1 MAASKKI
8 SIIYVVIG
16 ILWIFG
22 SDKLMLL
29 VGDQLDETQLAQLQL
44 AKGVFFVLL
53 TGLLL
58 YMLIKKQYRYL
69 DRKVKELELTNSKL
83 EEERLKSEHA
93 KNQLDQFILVA
104 ANDLAGPVRQSQGFL
119 ELFIR
124 KNEANLPDKSMSFLR
139 LTLDNFI
146 RIKGVIQDLVTFSQL
161 SEKETTHEKVDLN
174 EVLEKVIHL
183 NSKKIR
189 EHNIHLRKEVLPI
202 VKGDFQRFTQLF
214 DHLLNNAV
222 KFRNPERI
230 LRVSV
235 SATRAGDIHT
245 LAVQDN
251 GKGIAPEYLPRI
263 FYVLQ
268 RYDDG
273 FIKRG
278 TGMGLAICKKIVE
291 DVGGKIWATSV
302 PGEGSTFFISFK
314 AHEFFQP

>member
-1 MAASKKI
+1 MTASKKI
-8 SIIYVVIG
+8 SIIYVVVG
-16 ILWIFG
+16 ILWIFV
-22 SDKLMLL
+22 SDRLMLL
-29 VGDQLDETQLAQLQL
+29 VHDGMDTKQLAILQSV
-44 AKGVFFVLL
+44 KGVFFVTL

-58 YMLIKKQYRYL
+58 YLLIKKHYRYL
-69 DRKVKELELTNSKL
+69 DRKVNELELANSKM
-83 EEERLKSEHA
+83 EEERVKSEHA

-124 KNEANLPDKSMSFLR
+124 KNEANLPEKSMSFLR

-146 RIKGVIQDLVTFSQL
+146 RIKGVIQDLVSFSQL
-161 SEKETTHEKVDLN
+161 SEKETLHEAVDLN
-174 EVLEKVIHL
+174 EVLDKVIHL

-202 VKGDFQRFTQLF
+202 VTGDFQRFTQLF
-214 DHLLNNAV
+214 DHLLNNSV
-222 KFRNPERI
+222 KFRDPERG

-235 SATRAGDIHT
+235 SAFREGDAHV
-245 LAVQDN
+245 LAVRDN

-268 RYDDG
+268 RFDDG
-273 FIKRG
+273 SIKRG

-314 AHEFFQP
+314 ANGVF